1 MAEAALGFAILSLML
16 NLATLILV
24 LVLLGGRESR
34 FAKWRHLDQLRVR
47 INKMAR
53 DQSDLWRYLEA
64 IDDVT
69 GGAGHQVFLVGQ
81 GLPGDDPSQG
91 D

>member
-1 MAEAALGFAILSLML
+1 MATAALVFAILSLTL

-34 FAKWRHLDQLRVR
+34 FAKWRHLDELRV
-47 INKMAR
+47 KVHKVAR

-64 IDDVT
+64 VDDVT
-69 GGAGHQVFLVGQ
+69 GGAGHSVFIRRLSDNDSSTQ
-81 GLPGDDPSQG
+81 QR
-91 D
+91 